1 MMLHQ
6 QTFSLSDQT
15 AFAELSGDDNPMHV
29 DLVAARRLLFG
40 GPVVHGIHAVCR
52 GLDRWLSTR
61 TEPVQLKSLN
71 VVFLKPMRVNQPVEF
86 LVEDETDSSLKLR
99 ITAGSELATRIV
111 CEFQTSSAED
121 DPSIADEVATL
132 GECLERTDYE
142 DASGSLPLLFPRDAA
157 EAQLPELTSKLPAR
171 QIALLLATTRLVG
184 TKCPGLHSI
193 YSSLQLAFEDH
204 RDVET
209 QPALDW
215 SVSAYD
221 PRFGSLSLELE
232 SVVATGTIR
241 AFVRPQPQQQASFAE
256 VRHLVGERDFAG
268 MRALVIGG
276 SRGFGEV
283 CAKLLAAGGAD
294 VCITYHRGA
303 EDAQR
308 VADDIR
314 SGGGTA
320 MTKRFDA
327 ADPEAGTETADW
339 SPTHLFFFA
348 TPPIA
353 RAAKNR
359 FSPDLFREFCSFYV
373 DSVARLVDELVPRGL
388 VGLYYPS
395 SVFVDELPGNMG
407 EYAAAKAAGESLC
420 AFLEKTRPG
429 FQVIAPRLPKSA
441 TDQTASLVPGQNED
455 PAQVLLESLRPLM
468 VPEKE
473 ARLAG

>member
-1 MMLHQ
+1 
-6 QTFSLSDQT
+6 
-15 AFAELSGDDNPMHV
+15 
-29 DLVAARRLLFG
+29 
-40 GPVVHGIHAVCR
+40 
-52 GLDRWLSTR
+52 
-61 TEPVQLKSLN
+61 
-71 VVFLKPMRVNQPVEF
+71 MRVGQRVEF

-99 ITAGSELATRIV
+99 ITTGSELATRIV
-111 CEFQTSSAED
+111 CEFQTSSAEN

-142 DASGSLPLLFPRDAA
+142 DASGSLPLLLSRSVA
-157 EAQLPELTSKLPAR
+157 EAQLPDLTAKLPAG

-209 QPALDW
+209 PPALDW

-232 SVVATGTIR
+232 SVVAAGTIR
-241 AFVRPQPQQQASFAE
+241 AFVRPKPQQQASFVE
-256 VRHLVGERDFAG
+256 VRKLVGERDFTG
-268 MRALVIGG
+268 MRALVVGG

-303 EDAQR
+303 DDADR
-308 VADDIR
+308 VAEDIR

-320 MTKRFDA
+320 VTQQFDA
-327 ADPEAGTETADW
+327 TDPEATFGVADW
-339 SPTHLFFFA
+339 SPTHFFFFA

-353 RAAKNR
+353 RAVKNR

-373 DSVARLVDELVPRGL
+373 DGVARLVDELVPRGL

-420 AFLEKTRPG
+420 AFLEKSRPG
-429 FQVIAPRLPKSA
+429 FQAITPRLPKSA
-441 TDQTASLVPGQNED
+441 TDQTASLVPAHNED

-468 VPEKE
+468 VADES
-473 ARLAG
+473 RLAG

>member
-29 DLVAARRLLFG
+29 DPVAARRLLFG

-52 GLDRWLSTR
+52 GLDHWLATKN
-61 TEPVQLKSLN
+61 EPVQLRSLN
-71 VVFLKPMRVNQPVEF
+71 VVFLKPMRVGQPVEF
-86 LVEDETDSSLKLR
+86 LVEDETASSLKLR
-99 ITAGSELATRIV
+99 ITTGSELATRIV
-111 CEFQTSSAED
+111 CEFEASSPES
-121 DPSIADEVATL
+121 DPGIVDETAPL

-142 DASGSLPLLFPRDAA
+142 GASGSLPLLLPRGIA
-157 EAQLPELTSKLPAR
+157 EAQLPELTTKLPAR

-184 TKCPGLHSI
+184 TQCPGLHSI
-193 YSSLQLAFEDH
+193 YSSLQLAFQDH
-204 RDVET
+204 REKET
-209 QPALDW
+209 QPALAW

-232 SVVATGTIR
+232 SAVATGTIR
-241 AFVRPQPQQQASFAE
+241 AFVRPKPQQQASFAE
-256 VRHLVGERDFAG
+256 VRNLVGERDFAG
-268 MRALVIGG
+268 MRALVVGG

-283 CAKLLAAGGAD
+283 CAKLLAAGRAE
-294 VCITYHRGA
+294 VCVTYHRGA
-303 EDAQR
+303 DDAER

-314 SGGGTA
+314 NGGGQAITQQ
-320 MTKRFDA
+320 FDA
-327 ADPEAGTETADW
+327 ANPKATIGASGDW

-353 RAAKNR
+353 RAVKNR

-420 AFLEKTRPG
+420 AFLKKTRPG
-429 FQVIAPRLPKSA
+429 FQVIAPRLPKST
-441 TDQTASLVPGQNED
+441 TDQTASLVPAQNKE
-455 PAQVLLESLRPLM
+455 PAQVLLDSLRPLM
-468 VPEKE
+468 VAEKS
-473 ARLAG
+473 RLAG

>member
-6 QTFSLSDQT
+6 QAFSLSDQT
-15 AFAELSGDDNPMHV
+15 AFANLSGDDNPMHV
-29 DLVAARRLLFG
+29 DPVAARRLLFG

-52 GLDRWLSTR
+52 GLDHWLATR
-61 TEPVQLKSLN
+61 AQPVQLKSLN
-71 VVFLKPMRVNQPVEF
+71 VVFLKPMRVGQTVEF

-99 ITAGSELATRIV
+99 ITTDRELATRIV
-111 CEFQTSSAED
+111 CEFQTTLTEY
-121 DPSIADEVATL
+121 DPSIADKAAAL

-142 DASGSLPLLFPRDAA
+142 NSSGSLPLLLPRDAA
-157 EAQLPELTSKLPAR
+157 ATQLPELTAKLPAR

-193 YSSLQLAFEDH
+193 YSSLQLAFENCD
-204 RDVET
+204 EKT
-209 QPALDW
+209 PLALDW
-215 SVSAYD
+215 SVSTYD
-221 PRFGSLSLELE
+221 PRFGSVSLELE
-232 SVVATGTIR
+232 SVVASGTIR
-241 AFVRPQPQQQASFAE
+241 AFVRPQPQKQASFAE
-256 VRHLVGERDFAG
+256 VRKLVGECDFAG
-268 MRALVIGG
+268 IKALVIGG

-283 CAKLLAAGGAD
+283 CGKLLAAGGAD

-303 EDAQR
+303 DDAER

-320 MTKRFDA
+320 ITMPYDA
-327 ADPEAGTETADW
+327 TDPEAETETTDW

-353 RAAKNR
+353 RAVKNR

-373 DSVARLVDELVPRGL
+373 DSVARLVDELAPRGL

-420 AFLEKTRPG
+420 AFLEKSRPG

-441 TDQTASLVPGQNED
+441 TDQTASLVPAHNED
-455 PAQVLLESLRPLM
+455 PAHVLLESLQPLK
-468 VPEKE
+468 VPEKSQ
-473 ARLAG
+473 LAG